1 MSELQLESEKHKKI
15 GMSSWALMQV
25 DDLMKYTILD
35 SYTGL
40 VTRKIHPISS
50 FTDENKKAAEK
61 IILKRMVIN
70 DKEIGKVEEA
80 LKTLF
85 QQHKLYYHF
94 SIKYSTWVNEPM
106 RFYLRTI
113 SSDSL
118 VNIQECRRYENEKNG
133 LKLIAKTDIDKNV
146 KIRCLAGIY
155 KTMDTKRE
163 DLLRERKLNFS
174 IIQRTRNNDPVLML
188 GTAALVN
195 HDCYPNC
202 IYFTVS
208 KHLLIIL
215 TTRKIKKDEE
225 LVTYYGQNYFGPN
238 NKECQCATCEM
249 NDNGFFSGGKN
260 RELNI
265 VQNNE
270 YVINNKLH
278 KINVREVNFVS
289 NKMDFQSKI
298 ASIPSSVHQSSS
310 GCNLHES
317 QSIVQ
322 QIDENNVEQFK
333 NELVIKDCTIQQI
346 DPKHIHMPDEISSFY
361 SNSKLESKSSFD
373 KESVESSPKSYSAL
387 DMKSDMTLCG
397 TIGDF
402 VCNSLYQKC

>member
-1 MSELQLESEKHKKI
+1 MFELQLESEKHKKI

-35 SYTGL
+35 SYTGF

-133 LKLIAKTDIDKNV
+133 LKIIAKTDIDKNV
-146 KIRCLAGIY
+146 EIRCLAGIY

-249 NDNGFFSGGKN
+249 NDNGFFSGG
-260 RELNI
+260 
-265 VQNNE
+265 
-270 YVINNKLH
+270 
-278 KINVREVNFVS
+278 
-289 NKMDFQSKI
+289 
-298 ASIPSSVHQSSS
+298 SS

-361 SNSKLESKSSFD
+361 SNSKLESKSSFN